1 MATKLNF
8 LFKKKFK
15 KKREIKKKKKREK
28 KNWGGRNH
36 PLWFGKSQSFCLEN
50 LP

>member
-15 KKREIKKKKKREK
+15 KKEKLKKKK

-36 PLWFGKSQSFCLEN
+36 PQWFGKSQSFCLEN